1 MVHYQTQKEQ
11 GRFWIMEREF
21 APDFEQKTESA
32 FAQCNGY
39 IGVRAAHPFRLMEE
53 KRGLYISGVFNK
65 AYEEEV
71 TELVNCPDVVWMEI
85 EADGRKLF
93 PERGGLLE
101 FNRKLDMLSGEL
113 ALKYVFLTEE
123 GKKLLVECR
132 RFASKDNIHLF
143 LQSVRIRVIEG
154 GISEVKMRTGIDGQ
168 QTNSGVSHF
177 RTVKARVYE
186 REIMELAGETAE
198 NTVRITAEIKIRRG
212 TLKKKDFSLVRRKI
226 QGDYVIAP
234 DENGEILLEKI
245 CLIDLAD
252 EEPDTS
258 GRTNILAQAAKEGYL
273 SLFRKHC
280 KCMEEFWA
288 RCSIQISGITEEEEA
303 AICFAQYHIQG
314 MTPWHTGESSIAAKG
329 LTGEGYKGH
338 VFWDT
343 EIFIL
348 PSLLYT
354 YPEAAK
360 RLLEFRYRGLEGA
373 RRKARDYGF
382 QGAMF
387 PWEAA
392 VTGEEETP
400 LYAALNIYTGKANK
414 VWSGIK
420 EYHVT
425 ADIIY
430 AVDQYYKVTKDQDF
444 MEKCGYEMTF
454 EAARFWVSCA
464 EWDEAGGR
472 YVIRDVIGPDEYT
485 EHVDNNAYTNYM
497 AGYCVETALRY
508 AEELKERR
516 PEQYRI
522 LSGRLRM
529 DGEAEKWKEFLE
541 KLYLP
546 RPNQEGILP
555 QDDTFL
561 GKPRLE
567 NIRKYKNSK
576 LKQSVLLD
584 YSREE
589 VVNMQVLKQAD
600 AVMLMNLFPRLFPKE
615 IVKKNVLF
623 YEERTIHDSS
633 LSYCAHAQACAAIG
647 EMELAA
653 DFFDRCLMIDIDDN
667 PHDSRDGIHSAS
679 LGGIWNCLI
688 FGFAG
693 VSCDGGH
700 IFLEPH
706 LPKHWKKMKFTLMI
720 YGMRITF
727 EISESLVC
735 LACERMTEP
744 EIKVWVKG
752 KAYVFQGKLE
762 IKLDCKDGL
771 K

>member
-11 GRFWIMEREF
+11 DRFWLMETEF

-39 IGVRAAHPFRLMEE
+39 MGVRAAHPFRLVEE
-53 KRGLYISGVFNK
+53 KRGLFISGVFHK

-71 TELVNCPDVVWMEI
+71 TELVNCPDIVWMEI

-101 FNRKLDMLSGEL
+101 FKRKLDMLSGEL
-113 ALKYVFLTEE
+113 ALEYVFRLGD

-143 LQSVRIRVIEG
+143 LQSVKIQVLEG
-154 GISEVKMRTGIDGQ
+154 SVSEVKIRTGIDGQ

-177 RTVKARVYE
+177 HSVKARVYE
-186 REIMELAGETAE
+186 REIMELAGELAQ
-198 NTVRITAEIKIRRG
+198 NTVRIAAGVTVRRG

-234 DENGEILLEKI
+234 DESGQILLEKI
-245 CLIDLAD
+245 SFINLAD
-252 EEPDTS
+252 EGTDAGKKMEM
-258 GRTNILAQAAKEGYL
+258 L
-273 SLFRKHC
+273 SLAAEAGYPQMFASHRGR
-280 KCMEEFWA
+280 MDAFWEHS
-288 RCSIQISGITEEEEA
+288 RVQIEGITEEEEA
-303 AICFAQYHIQG
+303 AICFALYHIQG
-314 MTPWHTGESSIAAKG
+314 MTPWHTSESSIAAKG

-343 EIFIL
+343 EIFLL

-354 YPEAAK
+354 FPEAAR
-360 RLLEFRYRGLEGA
+360 RLLEFRHRGLEGA
-373 RRKARDYGF
+373 RKKARAYGF
-382 QGAMF
+382 KGAMF

-392 VTGEEETP
+392 GTGEEETP
-400 LYAALNIYTGKANK
+400 LYAALNIYTGKAGK

-430 AVDQYYKVTKDQDF
+430 AVDQYYKVTGDQDF

-454 EAARFWVSCA
+454 EAARFWVSLA
-464 EWDEAGGR
+464 ELDKAADR
-472 YVIRDVIGPDEYT
+472 YVICDVIGPDEYT

-497 AGYCVETALRY
+497 AGYCVETACRY
-508 AEELKERR
+508 ADDLREEWPELYWRLDGQIHMDCERK
-516 PEQYRI
+516 Q
-522 LSGRLRM
+522 
-529 DGEAEKWKEFLE
+529 WKEFLE

-546 RPNQEGILP
+546 EPNQDGILP

-561 GKPRLE
+561 AKPCLE
-567 NIRKYKNSK
+567 HIEKYRNARQ
-576 LKQSVLLD
+576 KQSVLLD

-589 VVNMQVLKQAD
+589 IVNMQVLKQAD
-600 AVMLMNLFPRLFPKE
+600 AVMLMNLFPRLFPEE

-623 YEERTIHDSS
+623 YEKRTIHDSS

-647 EMELAA
+647 AIELA
-653 DFFDRCLMIDIDDN
+653 DEFFGHCLMIDLDDN
-667 PHDSRDGIHSAS
+667 PYDSMDGIHSAS

-700 IFLEPH
+700 IYLEPH
-706 LPKHWKKMKFTLMI
+706 LPKHWRKMKFQLMI
-720 YGMRITF
+720 YGMRIVF
-727 EISESLVC
+727 EISGQSVR
-735 LACERMTEP
+735 LACERMIRP
-744 EIKVWVKG
+744 ELKVWVRG
-752 KAYVFQGKLE
+752 KEYAFRGELK
-762 IKLDCKDGL
+762 IKLDHKDD
-771 K
+771 